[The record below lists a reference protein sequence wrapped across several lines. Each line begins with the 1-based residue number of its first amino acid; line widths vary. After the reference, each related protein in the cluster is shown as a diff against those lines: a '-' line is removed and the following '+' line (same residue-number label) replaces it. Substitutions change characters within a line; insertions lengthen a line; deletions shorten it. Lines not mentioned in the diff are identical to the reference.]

1 MTEEEYNA
9 LDAVRRSALWEMRKS
24 PAHYLYKVTHPEE
37 PTPALLFG
45 VAAHMAVLEP
55 ERFQAEYIVAP
66 KIDRRTKEGKEAWTA
81 LMKSGKALLSK
92 DDSDKIEAMR
102 AELHRSADKYLIGEH
117 EVPVEWADPTT
128 GERCKC
134 RPDCIGDGV
143 IVDYKTTDSC
153 ADYTFERAARNY
165 GYQLQAA
172 MYTEGWFQTHMEDM
186 EFVFV
191 AQEKNPPY
199 AVRIYHCD
207 KGWIDEGKQL
217 YRDLMDKFHR
227 CKTEDRWPGYE
238 EVTIYGN

>member
-117 EVPVEWADPTT
+117 EVPVEWTDPTT

-165 GYQLQAA
+165 GYQL
-172 MYTEGWFQTHMEDM
+172 
-186 EFVFV
+186 
-191 AQEKNPPY
+191 
-199 AVRIYHCD
+199 
-207 KGWIDEGKQL
+207 
-217 YRDLMDKFHR
+217 
-227 CKTEDRWPGYE
+227 
-238 EVTIYGN
+238 

>member
-92 DDSDKIEAMR
+92 DDSDKIEDEKMVQIM
-102 AELHRSADKYLIGEH
+102 KG
-117 EVPVEWADPTT
+117 
-128 GERCKC
+128 G
-134 RPDCIGDGV
+134 
-143 IVDYKTTDSC
+143 
-153 ADYTFERAARNY
+153 FE
-165 GYQLQAA
+165 
-172 MYTEGWFQTHMEDM
+172 
-186 EFVFV
+186 
-191 AQEKNPPY
+191 
-199 AVRIYHCD
+199 
-207 KGWIDEGKQL
+207 
-217 YRDLMDKFHR
+217 
-227 CKTEDRWPGYE
+227 
-238 EVTIYGN
+238 